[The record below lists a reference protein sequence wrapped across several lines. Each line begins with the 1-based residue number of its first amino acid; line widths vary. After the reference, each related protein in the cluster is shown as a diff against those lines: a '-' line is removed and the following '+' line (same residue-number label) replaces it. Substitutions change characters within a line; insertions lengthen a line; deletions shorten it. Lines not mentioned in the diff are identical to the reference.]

1 MIRLEGVT
9 VQAGGFR
16 LEVDHLA
23 LDEGEFLVV
32 LGPTGAGKS
41 VLLEAIAGL
50 RRVERGEIWFDDEAM
65 SLRAPERRPVA
76 LVYQDY
82 ALFPHLNVR
91 DNIGFGLAGRSGAA
105 ADEKKR
111 TVLEYARLVGMEDRL
126 DRRPATLSGGEQ
138 QRVAL
143 ARALVRKPRVLL
155 MDEPLSA
162 LDPQSR
168 EQTQALLKRLHALL
182 CPTVV
187 HVTHHFD
194 EAIALADRLAIL
206 IGGRVRQVDVPE
218 EVLRHPLDPEIARFL
233 SIPNV
238 VPVVA
243 SHGEART
250 VEGTVLRTTDT
261 GEGEVHAVIRAEEIR
276 LLPVAASDPPGK
288 LHGTVVAVSTGD
300 GVATVTVDVPPAFV
314 VRLLNPELQ
323 RLGVACGDRVTLE
336 VPAAAVHLC

>member
-1 MIRLEGVT
+1 MIRLEGVA
-9 VQAGGFR
+9 VQAGEFR
-16 LEVDHLA
+16 LEVDQLA
-23 LDEGEFLVV
+23 LDEGEFLAV

-41 VLLEAIAGL
+41 VLLETIAGL
-50 RRVERGEIWFDDEAM
+50 RRVERGEIWFDDQAM

-82 ALFPHLNVR
+82 ALFPHLDVR
-91 DNIGFGLAGRSGAA
+91 ENISFGLGGRSGVA

-111 TVLEYARLVGMEDRL
+111 TVLEYARLVGVEDLL
-126 DRRPATLSGGEQ
+126 DRNPATLSGGEQ

-143 ARALVRKPRVLL
+143 ARALIRKPRVLL

-168 EQTQALLKRLHALL
+168 EQTQALLKRLHSLL
-182 CPTVV
+182 GPTVI

-206 IGGRVRQVDVPE
+206 IGGRVRQVDAPE
-218 EVLRHPLDPEIARFL
+218 EVLRHPMDPEIARFL

-243 SHGEART
+243 SHGEVRT

-261 GEGEVHAVIRAEEIR
+261 REGEVHAVIRAEEIR
-276 LLPVAASDPPGK
+276 LRPGAGSGPPGK
-288 LHGTVVAVSTGD
+288 LHGTVVGISTGD

-314 VRLLNPELQ
+314 VRLLNPELR

-336 VPAAAVHLC
+336 VPASAVHLC